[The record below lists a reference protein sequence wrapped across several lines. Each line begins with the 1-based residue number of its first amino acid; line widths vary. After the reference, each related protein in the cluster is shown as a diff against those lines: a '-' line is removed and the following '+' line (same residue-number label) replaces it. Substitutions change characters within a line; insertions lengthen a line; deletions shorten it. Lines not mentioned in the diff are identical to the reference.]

1 MRSVQ
6 DTLLISGQAKLYIID
21 ATQIAVKAM
30 ARHDSALAAKGREL
44 VGHDMGVSENR
55 LNPEKPNGFADHY
68 PY

>member
-6 DTLLISGQAKLYIID
+6 DTPLISGQAKLYIID

-44 VGHDMGVSENR
+44 VGNDMD
-55 LNPEKPNGFADHY
+55 LYGFQFS
-68 PY
+68 

>member
-6 DTLLISGQAKLYIID
+6 DTPLISGQAKLYIID

-44 VGHDMGVSENR
+44 VGNDMDFNFPDAWKNKLKSLE
-55 LNPEKPNGFADHY
+55 
-68 PY
+68 